1 MKKNRY
7 ALALLLT
14 LSLGLVLSGISQQKA
29 DDTTTD
35 PVCGM
40 TVKKSE
46 AKATFDYKGTTYYFC
61 SAGCK
66 EAFAKEPEKYLQK
79 KEEALPGK
87 HSTCPK
93 CGKEMPAQSMPH
105 GRMMGKCP
113 MIQMQHQHGQ
123 MAGSGCGMNSP
134 LHSKDVEMKTENLS
148 DGVAVKFIS
157 KNPETVKKI
166 QEHFVAAKPGCAGRC
181 CCAGQAQEKK

>member
-1 MKKNRY
+1 MKKQRF

-14 LSLGLVLSGISQQKA
+14 LSLGFVLTAIAQQKA
-29 DDTTTD
+29 DDTAID

-61 SAGCK
+61 AAGCK

-79 KEEALPGK
+79 KEEAAPGK
-87 HSTCPK
+87 TCTCPK
-93 CGKEMPAQSMPH
+93 GGKEMPAQTMPH

-113 MIQMQHQHGQ
+113 MMQHRHGQ
-123 MAGSGCGMNSP
+123 MTSPGSGMNCP
-134 LHSKDVEMKTENLS
+134 LQSQDVEMKTENLP
-148 DGVAVKFIS
+148 DGVAVKFTS
-157 KNPETVKKI
+157 KNPETAKKI
-166 QEHFVAAKPGCAGRC
+166 QEHFVAGKGGCAGCC

>member
-1 MKKNRY
+1 MKKQRF

-14 LSLGLVLSGISQQKA
+14 LSLGFVLTALAQQKA
-29 DDTTTD
+29 DDTAID

-46 AKATFDYKGTTYYFC
+46 AKVTLDYKGTTYYFC

-79 KEEALPGK
+79 KEEAAPGK
-87 HSTCPK
+87 ASSCPGH
-93 CGKEMPAQSMPH
+93 GKEMPAQTAPH

-113 MIQMQHQHGQ
+113 MMQHQHGQ
-123 MAGSGCGMNSP
+123 MTSPGSGMNCP
-134 LHSKDVEMKTENLS
+134 LQSKDVEMKAENLP
-148 DGVAVKFIS
+148 DGVAVKFTS
-157 KNPETVKKI
+157 KNPETAKMI
-166 QEHFVAAKPGCAGRC
+166 QEHFAAGKGGCAGC

>member
-1 MKKNRY
+1 MNKKRF

-14 LSLGLVLSGISQQKA
+14 LSLGFVLTAIAQQKA
-29 DDTTTD
+29 DDTALD

-61 SAGCK
+61 AAGCK

-79 KEEALPGK
+79 KEEAAPGK
-87 HSTCPK
+87 TCTCPK
-93 CGKEMPAQSMPH
+93 GGKEMPAQTRSH
-105 GRMMGKCP
+105 GRMTGKCP
-113 MIQMQHQHGQ
+113 MMQHRHGQ
-123 MAGSGCGMNSP
+123 MTSPGSGMNCP
-134 LHSKDVEMKTENLS
+134 LQSQDVEMKTENLP
-148 DGVAVKFIS
+148 DGVAVKFTS
-157 KNPETVKKI
+157 KNPETAKKI
-166 QEHFVAAKPGCAGRC
+166 QEHFVAGKGGCAGCC